1 MGTWS
6 KPPNKSP
13 WEKGKQPP
21 DIDEL
26 LSNLQDKFKIGLP
39 KKGGVIL
46 IIIIAIVIWFG
57 TGIFIVDPEEQA
69 VIKRFGEVT
78 NVVGPGPHYH
88 FPSPIETVQIAPVT
102 EVRRL
107 EIGFRTIQVGPPAK
121 YRRVLKESLML
132 TGDENIVDAELIVQY
147 KIKDAASYLFNFVE
161 PVLTVREAAEASLR
175 TVIGKHKIDEALT
188 SGKFLIQ
195 EETKDL
201 LQSILDKYGSG
212 VLVVAVQLQD
222 VSPPKQVRAAF
233 KDVASAKEDK
243 NRMINQAEGY
253 RNDIIPKA
261 RGEAQAMISEAE
273 GFREARVS
281 RAEGEVARFNAML
294 VEYKKAKVVTRKRL
308 YLETMEEILPNI
320 NKYIIPGGDGGNLL
334 NLLNLNNKGGN

>member
-1 MGTWS
+1 MQTKRVIIG
-6 KPPNKSP
+6 
-13 WEKGKQPP
+13 
-21 DIDEL
+21 
-26 LSNLQDKFKIGLP
+26 DKEVSIPVLGIFPMIGIGL
-39 KKGGVIL
+39 VFWL
-46 IIIIAIVIWFG
+46 LTG
-57 TGIFIVDPEEQA
+57 TY
-69 VIKRFGEVT
+69 
-78 NVVGPGPHYH
+78 VVGPDEVGVVQTFGEHTRVTQSGLNYH
-88 FPSPIETVQIAPVT
+88 LPYPIETVQTPKVT
-102 EVRRL
+102 EVKRV
-107 EIGFRTIQVGPPAK
+107 EIGFRTMGNNQ
-121 YRRVLKESLML
+121 YRTIEKESLML

-253 RNDIIPKA
+253 RNDVIPKA